1 MMHGL
6 LPQDRRQSGTV
17 LLIALVMLL
26 VMTLLGLSSMRGT
39 ALEERMAGNWRDQNI
54 ALQAAEAALR
64 AAETAIAPL
73 ISPPTPRSFP
83 CATES
88 DTGCQV
94 FEFDPAHTSVLLSS
108 DLDEL
113 HAWIAGFT
121 QYGSGSESEDEGEG
135 ESSGGNSMT
144 STVEAPRYLIEHRG
158 YLRDHLGVGHGADKE
173 TGRDLYQTTA
183 VGSGQT
189 REAVRLLQ
197 SIYAK
202 RYN

>member
-1 MMHGL
+1 MMPGL

-64 AAETAIAPL
+64 AAETAIAPVV
-73 ISPPTPRSFP
+73 SPPTPRSFP
-83 CATES
+83 CDTES

-94 FEFDPAHTSVLLSS
+94 FEFDPEHTSVLLSS

-121 QYGSGSESEDEGEG
+121 QYGSESEGE
-135 ESSGGNSMT
+135 GGNSMT
-144 STVEAPRYLIEHRG
+144 STAEAPRYLIEHRG

-173 TGRDLYQTTA
+173 TGRDLYQITA

-189 REAVRLLQ
+189 REAVRILQ